1 MRKIATLQKQKI
13 LIRKGRKSR
22 KSAQKAR
29 ADKAFCKRGHAPILR
44 IGKQKSHCKRAK
56 HIDTKRAKCS
66 AVRGEFSDKR
76 IRQSSCHCAQKSPKP
91 DDE

>member
-1 MRKIATLQKQKI
+1 MREIPTLQKQKI

-22 KSAQKAR
+22 KSAQKAC
-29 ADKAFCKRGHAPILR
+29 ADEAFCKRRYAFVLR
-44 IGKQKSHCKRAK
+44 AGKQKPHCKRAK

-76 IRQSSCHCAQKSPKP
+76 ICQSPCHCAQKAPKP